1 MTDISQEAVERFSPA
16 LMEDGEGAYM
26 RKNGINGAW
35 VTLADY
41 HALERRAERA
51 PAQVL
56 AGVRERLTMEAA
68 EGLVQ
73 AYATGGA
80 EAFATEVRALLGE
93 GE

>member
-1 MTDISQEAVERFSPA
+1 MSEVRPGESLDQRIERFAVDA
-16 LMEDGEGAYM
+16 LYKAREDGKVMDEAA
-26 RKNGINGAW
+26 KEVAH
-35 VTLADY
+35 VVQ
-41 HALERRAERA
+41 
-51 PAQVL
+51 AQVL